1 MRRES
6 TLLLTVVFAL
16 VMIGVVMIYSASAAY
31 AFAGDRLIRHL
42 IYVAIGLVAFFLA
55 VQFDY
60 RRLAQPFLFRFLV
73 VLSLTLLVAVL
84 IPGIGVARGG
94 AQRWIEIRG
103 FTFQPSELAKFALLV
118 LLAVK
123 LSENQSQLK
132 EFKRGYLPCVL
143 IILTFAALILA
154 ERDLGTPVVL
164 CAAAFF
170 MLLMAGAPLRY
181 LVPSVAPAGLAV
193 YLLVITSEYRKKRMM
208 TFLDPWED
216 GNGGL
221 GDGFQLIQ
229 SMNAFVKGAVWGL
242 GPGAGE
248 QKLNYLPASETD
260 FIFAV
265 WGEETG
271 LIGSLVLIGLFML
284 LLFLSLRIAL
294 NAPDLF
300 GTLLAAGV
308 ASLISF
314 QAALNMAVATGLLP
328 TKGLPLPFISLGG
341 TSLVVF
347 MGMMGIVINIGA
359 QSEAPRRRS
368 VGPATAQ

>member
-1 MRRES
+1 
-6 TLLLTVVFAL
+6 
-16 VMIGVVMIYSASAAY
+16 
-31 AFAGDRLIRHL
+31 
-42 IYVAIGLVAFFLA
+42 
-55 VQFDY
+55 
-60 RRLAQPFLFRFLV
+60 
-73 VLSLTLLVAVL
+73 
-84 IPGIGVARGG
+84 
-94 AQRWIEIRG
+94 
-103 FTFQPSELAKFALLV
+103 
-118 LLAVK
+118 
-123 LSENQSQLK
+123 
-132 EFKRGYLPCVL
+132 
-143 IILTFAALILA
+143 
-154 ERDLGTPVVL
+154 VL

-170 MLLMAGAPLRY
+170 MLLMAGAPLRF

-229 SMNAFVKGAVWGL
+229 SMNAFVKGGVGGL
-242 GPGAGE
+242 GPGGGE

-341 TSLVVF
+341 PRLVEKKS
-347 MGMMGIVINIGA
+347 MMGIVINIGA